1 MIDND
6 SEHTLVLERDF
17 DAPVELVWDMW
28 ADPVHF
34 ARWYGPD
41 GASVPRVEFD
51 LRPQGRRF
59 VCMEVNTPS
68 GPRRMYFVGA
78 FTEVVERSRLS
89 YTEAMCDEHGNVAD
103 PAESG
108 EMAGHPVVT
117 EVRIVLR
124 DRGGRTS
131 MRLTH
136 IGVPPGSPGAA
147 GWGAALDKI
156 DAQLRSIMRRT

>member
-1 MIDND
+1 MIEDH
-6 SEHTLVLERDF
+6 SEDTLVLERDF
-17 DAPVELVWDMW
+17 DASVEVVWEMW

-34 ARWYGPD
+34 AQWYGPA
-41 GASVPRVEFD
+41 GASVPTVEFD

-59 VCMEVNTPS
+59 VGMEVATPS

-89 YTEAMCDEHGNVAD
+89 YTEAMCDEHGNVVA

-108 EMAGHPVVT
+108 PTAGHPVVT
-117 EVRIVLR
+117 EVRIELR
-124 DRGGRTS
+124 DLGGRTR

-136 IGVPPGSPGAA
+136 VGVPPGSPGAA
-147 GWGAALDKI
+147 GWNSALDKLE
-156 DAQLRSIMRRT
+156 AELHSTTNRM